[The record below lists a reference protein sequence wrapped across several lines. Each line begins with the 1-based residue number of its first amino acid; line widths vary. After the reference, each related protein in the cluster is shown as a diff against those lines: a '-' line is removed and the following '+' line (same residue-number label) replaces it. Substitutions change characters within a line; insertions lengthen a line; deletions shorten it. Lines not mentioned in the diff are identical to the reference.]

1 MNEYLIIGKLGG
13 AHGVHGEMRVSPI
26 TDDVRRFR
34 ALSDC
39 VILTPSEKL
48 LRPAKVTEKRITGET
63 VLVSF
68 EGVSDR
74 DEAQKLTG
82 FYLAVKRGDAPQL
95 EKGRYYIA
103 DMIGCAVTDE
113 ELGCIGR
120 ISEILQTGANDV
132 IVVKRQE
139 KQDLLIPFLKDVVT
153 DVDVFAQK
161 VTVRL
166 PDGLLEIYGA

>member
-13 AHGVHGEMRVSPI
+13 AHGVHGEIRVSPI

-39 VILTPSEKL
+39 VILTSTEKL
-48 LRPAKVTEKRITGET
+48 LRPVKVTGRRITGDS
-63 VLVSF
+63 VLLTL

-74 DEAQKLTG
+74 DEAQKLNG
-82 FYLAVKRGDAPQL
+82 FFVAVKREDAPPL

-103 DMIGCAVTDE
+103 DMIGCNVSDE
-113 ELGCIGR
+113 SIGVLGR
-120 ISEILQTGANDV
+120 ISDILQTGANDV
-132 IVVKRQE
+132 IVVKRPG

-161 VTVRL
+161 VNVRL
-166 PDGLLEIYGA
+166 PDGLLEIYGD

>member
-1 MNEYLIIGKLGG
+1 MNEYLIIGKFGG
-13 AHGVHGEMRVSPI
+13 AHGVLGEIRITPI

-39 VILTPSEKL
+39 VILTPAEKY
-48 LRPAKVTEKRITGET
+48 LRPAKVTGRRITGES
-63 VLVSF
+63 VLLAF
-68 EGVSDR
+68 EGISDR
-74 DEAQKLTG
+74 NEAQKLNG
-82 FYLAVKRGDAPQL
+82 FYLAVKRSDAPQL

-103 DMIGCAVTDE
+103 DMIGCAVVDDKTGD
-113 ELGCIGR
+113 IGR

-132 IVVKRQE
+132 IVVKRPD
-139 KQDLLIPFLKDVVT
+139 KQDLLIPFLRDVVT

-166 PDGLLEIYGA
+166 PDGLLEVYGA

>member
-1 MNEYLIIGKLGG
+1 MNEFLIIGKLGG
-13 AHGVHGEMRVSPI
+13 AHGVRGEIRVSPI

-39 VILTPSEKL
+39 VILTPAEKL
-48 LRPAKVTEKRITGET
+48 LRPATITGCKIT
-63 VLVSF
+63 GDSVILLF
-68 EGVSDR
+68 EGVKDR
-74 DEAQKLTG
+74 DEAQKLNG
-82 FYLAVKRGDAPQL
+82 FFLAVKRTDAPPL
-95 EKGRYYIA
+95 EKGRYFIA
-103 DMIGCAVTDE
+103 DMIGCAVSDE
-113 ELGCIGR
+113 TTGHLGH

-132 IVVKRQE
+132 IVVKRPE